1 MGQVVR
7 PWVGKCRMQGV
18 GWHWWCHEHRLF
30 GTYTSWRLAMGGL
43 HAHYLEWHGSAVGR
57 LVTTDPATWEAAVD
71 PRAWP
76 EAPAALVRGPVWD
89 AADDPRPWFEVLAE
103 RQYEERRRRAE

>member
-30 GTYTSWRLAMGGL
+30 GTYRSWRLAMGGL
-43 HAHYLEWHGSAVGR
+43 HAHYLEWHGSAVTPDGP
-57 LVTTDPATWEAAVD
+57 LPDAVVEVYVD
-71 PRAWP
+71 TAR
-76 EAPAALVRGPVWD
+76 WD
-89 AADDPRPWFEVLAE
+89 AAAVAEAALAEVGDPRPWFEVLAE
-103 RQYEERRRRAE
+103 RQYEERRRRGRR